1 MEMSFGSAVVVLLLV
16 VDPIGNIPIFV
27 SVLQRVEPARR
38 MRVVLR
44 ECAIAYGVLIGCVF
58 AGGAV
63 LRLFGLSD
71 TSLTI
76 AGGMILFLIALRM
89 VFRSGAEVFGNLPA
103 GEPFIVPLAVPSIAG
118 PTAIATVVLFASGAP
133 ARWPEWCAA
142 VTLAMAATVLV
153 LAFADRIARLAGER
167 ALAAFERLVGLV
179 LTAIAVEMLL
189 RGIEGFVRQLERGA
203 PG

>member
-1 MEMSFGSAVVVLLLV
+1 MEMSFSSAVVVLLLV

-27 SVLQRVEPARR
+27 SVLRRVDAARR

-44 ECAIAYGVLIGCVF
+44 ECAIAYAVLIGCVF
-58 AGGAV
+58 TGAAV

-76 AGGMILFLIALRM
+76 AGGVILFLIALRM

-103 GEPFIVPLAVPSIAG
+103 GEPFIVPLAIPSIAG
-118 PTAIATVVLFASGAP
+118 PTAIATVVLFAAGAP
-133 ARWPEWCAA
+133 ARWPEWCGAI
-142 VTLAMAATVLV
+142 TIAMAATVVV

-179 LTAIAVEMLL
+179 LTAIAIEMLL
-189 RGIEGFVRQLERGA
+189 RGIEAFVRQLERGG
-203 PG
+203 PS

>member
-27 SVLQRVEPARR
+27 SVLRQVDPARR

-44 ECAIAYGVLIGCVF
+44 ECAIAYVVLIACVF
-58 AGGAV
+58 AGGTV

-76 AGGMILFLIALRM
+76 AGGVILFLIALRM
-89 VFRSGAEVFGNLPA
+89 VFRSGAELFGNLPA
-103 GEPFIVPLAVPSIAG
+103 GEPFIVPLAIPSIAG
-118 PTAIATVVLFASGAP
+118 PTAIATVVLFASSAP
-133 ARWPEWCAA
+133 GRWPEWCSA
-142 VTLAMAATVLV
+142 VTVAMAATVLV

-179 LTAIAVEMLL
+179 LTAIAIEMLL
-189 RGIEGFVRQLERGA
+189 RGIEAFVRQLERGG
-203 PG
+203 PS

>member
-1 MEMSFGSAVVVLLLV
+1 MEMTFGSAVVVLLLV

-27 SVLQRVEPARR
+27 SVLQRVDPARR

-71 TSLTI
+71 VSLTI
-76 AGGMILFLIALRM
+76 AGGVILFLIAVRM
-89 VFRSGAEVFGNLPA
+89 IFRSGAEVFANLPA

-118 PTAIATVVLFASGAP
+118 PTAIATVVLFASSAP
-133 ARWPEWCAA
+133 GRWPEWCAA
-142 VTLAMAATVLV
+142 VTAAMAVTVLV

-167 ALAAFERLVGLV
+167 TLAAFERLVGLV
-179 LTAIAVEMLL
+179 LTAIAIEMLL
-189 RGIEGFVRQLERGA
+189 RGIEAFVRQLERGG
-203 PG
+203 PS